1 MEIRDLLSAIQRR
14 WRIVAFVTL
23 LALVVGGFF
32 TLRGP
37 LAWESTIRLAV
48 STGADTR
55 ADAPPYVYYRDYYAW
70 LASEYLA
77 DDITEVIKSD
87 AFLSDV
93 AAHLNE
99 PLTGS
104 SIRHALRA
112 KKTHRIVDV
121 TVQAPTADQARRIAG
136 AIAEVIRT
144 QGSKYLRQLATAN
157 SQIAVIDGP
166 DTLPATTT
174 PSQALDIGLRGAL
187 GLLAGLFLAW
197 IVDYIDSTLRTSA
210 DVQRALGLPILGEI
224 PER

>member
-1 MEIRDLLSAIQRR
+1 MESRDLLSAIQRR

-23 LALVVGGFF
+23 IALVVGGFF

-37 LAWESTIRLAV
+37 LAWEATVRLAV
-48 STGADTR
+48 STGADPR

-77 DDITEVIKSD
+77 DDLTEVIKSD
-87 AFLSDV
+87 AFLKDV

-99 PLTGS
+99 PLAGS
-104 SIRHALRA
+104 SIRQALRT

-121 TVQAPTADQARRIAG
+121 TVQAPNPEQAQRLAG
-136 AIAEVIRT
+136 AIAEVIGT

-157 SQIAVIDGP
+157 SQITVIDGP
-166 DTLPATTT
+166 DARPATTT

-187 GLLAGLFLAW
+187 GLLGGLLLAW
-197 IVDYIDSTLRTSA
+197 IVDYIDSTLRSPA
-210 DVQRALGLPILGEI
+210 EVERALGLPILGEI
-224 PER
+224 PGR